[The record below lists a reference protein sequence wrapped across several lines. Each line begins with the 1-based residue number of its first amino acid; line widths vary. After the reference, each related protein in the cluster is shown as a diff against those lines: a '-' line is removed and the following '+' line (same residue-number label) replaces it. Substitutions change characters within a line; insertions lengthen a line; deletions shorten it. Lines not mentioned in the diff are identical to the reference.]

1 MWWLLMVAYLL
12 QGILHSEEF
21 TEIIQYNGYP
31 SEEYFVETEDGYILA
46 IYRIPYGR
54 NNCGRPKTAVF
65 LQHAVLGDAT
75 HWISNL
81 SNNSLG
87 FILADAGY
95 DVWLGNSRGNTWSTK
110 HKTTDPQEQK
120 FWEFSFDEMGKYD
133 LPAAVYFILNKTEQE
148 QMYYVAHSE
157 GTATGFVALSTRTEL
172 AQKIKMFFALAPVA
186 TITFA
191 QTPMV
196 KMATLPETL
205 LRVMF
210 GSKGVFHQ
218 NKVLKRPLTLLCTN
232 QQTFC
237 ASVLSFVTGSNMKNM
252 NMSQM
257 DMYVAHSP
265 AGTSVQNALHW
276 RQILF
281 AKQFQAFNYGSP
293 EKNMEKYNQRTPP
306 LYKIEEVKI
315 PVAAWSGGQDLFA
328 DPKDMNMLLSRIANL
343 TYHEHFPEWQH
354 LDFIWGLDATE
365 RMYMK
370 IIDLMKKYP

>member
-1 MWWLLMVAYLL
+1 SPKMWWLLMVAYLL

-21 TEIIQYNGYP
+21 TLQNIMNLESEIIQYNGYP

-54 NNCGRPKTAVF
+54 NNCGSTGPKTAVF

-196 KMATLPETL
+196 KM
-205 LRVMF
+205 VMF

-252 NMSQM
+252 NM
-257 DMYVAHSP
+257 
-265 AGTSVQNALHW
+265 
-276 RQILF
+276 LF
-281 AKQFQAFNYGSP
+281 NFFF
-293 EKNMEKYNQRTPP
+293 QRTPP